1 VADPINITCRNG
13 TFKRLIASLYYSSMH
28 KKALIGNSFKPRAE
42 INLGRIGRDRTSFL
56 SQDSLQSIKYGLPT
70 GYNLIENGIIG
81 DAINEKGASIL
92 ELPNYSRL
100 VTDCAKMKFLDNL
113 LGKLHKGGHRVL
125 IFCQMTKM
133 LDILEDFLCWRKYTY
148 FRMDGS
154 TNLQDRRFMVEDFQK
169 NPTVFAFLLS
179 TRAGGL
185 GVNLTAADTVI
196 FYDNDWNPT
205 IDA

>member
-1 VADPINITCRNG
+1 
-13 TFKRLIASLYYSSMH
+13 MH
-28 KKALIGNSFKPRAE
+28 KKALIGGTFMPRSE
-42 INLGRIGRDRTSFL
+42 IQHLGRVGRDRNSFL
-56 SQDSLQSIKYGLPT
+56 ELDSNQSYKSGPPT
-70 GYNLIENGIIG
+70 GYNLFEHGIMADVIH
-81 DAINEKGASIL
+81 EKGGCIL

-100 VTDCAKMKFLDNL
+100 VTDCAKMKFLDGL
-113 LGKLHKGGHRVL
+113 LAKLNAGNHRVL

-133 LDILEDFLCWRKYTY
+133 LDILEDYLCWRKYTY
-148 FRMDGS
+148 YRMDGS